1 MKRGMILLCDSD
13 RVYLGRLHGY
23 LRERIRM
30 PLEWLDFTD
39 VSYLPARAEGPE
51 KTVLVI
57 AERDARQADLT
68 MYENILLLTEQASYD
83 GGENANAL
91 RTGRHTDIR
100 TVSRYSRAS
109 EIADRLLELL
119 GDVIVFPSD
128 ETDGGFPTTVVGYY
142 SPLGRCM
149 QTSASIAAGQ
159 LLAAQSRTLFI
170 GFDAFPVTALNAEDT
185 GADLSDLLYYF
196 GCDKSRL
203 NVWIQRAKKRM
214 GMLEYIPPAASIHR
228 TQGVDGAEWVALIR
242 AICKQEA
249 PDYLLLDLSGQT
261 PGLFDILSV
270 CHMIYTITGHDAQDA
285 AKIEG
290 YKHWL
295 VESGSEDILQKTVF
309 CRMPKGCRLPASAE
323 MLGGSALAAY
333 LIRNG
338 LVPEKQ
344 MPRGSC
350 RDERRA
356 AAV

>member
-1 MKRGMILLCDSD
+1 MKRGTVLLCDSD

-39 VSYLPARAEGPE
+39 VSYLPDHADHPE
-51 KTVLVI
+51 RTVLVI
-57 AERDARQADLT
+57 AERDAQCAELT
-68 MYENILLLTEQASYD
+68 SYGNILLLTEQSSY
-83 GGENANAL
+83 
-91 RTGRHTDIR
+91 GRCEHSLHTDKHADIR

-109 EIADRLLELL
+109 EIADRLLDLL
-119 GDVIVFPSD
+119 GDVMTFPAD
-128 ETDGGFPTTVVGYY
+128 EAEGNCRTAVIGYY

-149 QTSASIAAGQ
+149 QTSAAIAAGQ
-159 LLAAQSRTLFI
+159 LLSARSRTLFI

-196 GCDKSRL
+196 GCDRSKL

-214 GMLEYIPPAASIHR
+214 GMLEYIPPAASILR

-242 AICKQEA
+242 AICAQEA
-249 PDYLLLDLSGQT
+249 PDYLLMDLSGQT
-261 PGLFDILSV
+261 PGLFDILAA
-270 CHMIYTITGHDAQDA
+270 CHTIYTIKGHDAQDA

-290 YKHWL
+290 YKRWL

-309 CRMPKGCRLPASAE
+309 CRMPKGCRLPANAE
-323 MLGGSALAAY
+323 MLGGSALAAH
-333 LIRNG
+333 LIKNG
-338 LVPEKQ
+338 LVPGEQ
-344 MPRGSC
+344 MPRGT
-350 RDERRA
+350 RHKERSA

>member
-1 MKRGMILLCDSD
+1 MKRGTVFLCDSD

-39 VSYLPARAEGPE
+39 VSYLPAHTDHPE
-51 KTVLVI
+51 RTVLVI
-57 AERDARQADLT
+57 AERDALRADLT
-68 MYENILLLTEQASYD
+68 SFGNILLLTEQSSR
-83 GGENANAL
+83 GEYGCIP
-91 RTGRHTDIR
+91 RTEKHTDIR

-119 GDVIVFPSD
+119 GDVITFPAD
-128 ETDGGFPTTVVGYY
+128 EADGNCRTTVIGYY

-149 QTSASIAAGQ
+149 QTSAAIAAGQ
-159 LLAAQSRTLFI
+159 LLSARSRALFI

-196 GCDKSRL
+196 GCDRSKL

-228 TQGVDGAEWVALIR
+228 TQGVDGAEWVAMIR
-242 AICKQEA
+242 AICAQET

-261 PGLFDILSV
+261 PGLFDILSA
-270 CHMIYTITGHDAQDA
+270 CHTVYTITGHDAQDA

-290 YKHWL
+290 YKRWL

-309 CRMPKGCRLPASAE
+309 CKMPKGCRLPARAE
-323 MLGGSALAAY
+323 MLGGSTLAAH
-333 LIRNG
+333 LVKNG
-338 LVPEKQ
+338 LVPGER
-344 MPRGSC
+344 MPRGTH
-350 RDERRA
+350 RKERS
-356 AAV
+356 AVVV